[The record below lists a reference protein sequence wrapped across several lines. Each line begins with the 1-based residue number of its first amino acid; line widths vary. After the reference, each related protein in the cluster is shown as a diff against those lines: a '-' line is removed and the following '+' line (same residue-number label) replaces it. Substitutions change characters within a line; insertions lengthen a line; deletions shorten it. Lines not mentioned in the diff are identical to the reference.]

1 MTLLF
6 QLLMTYIITM
16 AIFIFFVLRW
26 YPKVR
31 TVKDLVRTIDDDL
44 GMVFMW
50 LPLLNTAVLLTVAIG
65 FIICKI
71 INFINDIK
79 IR

>member
-44 GMVFMW
+44 GMGFMW